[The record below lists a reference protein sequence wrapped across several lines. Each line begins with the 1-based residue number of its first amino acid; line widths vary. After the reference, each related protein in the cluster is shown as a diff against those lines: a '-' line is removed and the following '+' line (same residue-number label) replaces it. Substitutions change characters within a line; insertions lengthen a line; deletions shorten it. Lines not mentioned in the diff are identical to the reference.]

1 MGMRVT
7 STVVTLALFV
17 VGIALAGQGGQES
30 KDRASEGKRLRDHVV
45 KLRVEIEL
53 LELGHDAARADLL
66 EITKSIREMES
77 EGGQEQMEEAAL
89 ATMML
94 TQDTEAFRQLAKKG
108 EQGAK
113 ELKDDLNAAFRQV
126 SVKTKAEQ
134 ARKRKDYANQ
144 ATVLAEKR
152 LELADLEKRYNET
165 RLPGH

>member
-7 STVVTLALFV
+7 STAVTLGLFV
-17 VGIALAGQGGQES
+17 AGIALAAQGGQES
-30 KDRASEGKRLRDHVV
+30 KDRASERMSLRDQVV

-53 LELGHDAARADLL
+53 LELDHDAAKADLL
-66 EITKSIREMES
+66 EIAKDIREMES

-89 ATMML
+89 ARMML

-126 SVKTKAEQ
+126 SGKTKAEQ

-144 ATVLAEKR
+144 AAVLAEKR
-152 LELADLEKRYNET
+152 LELADVEKRYNDT
-165 RLPGH
+165 RFPGR